1 MWQSFTKSAYILP
14 LLGYLALSLIVMAP
28 TLPVFTTALPGG
40 PIANIDGWQN
50 VWNLWWVHRAVT
62 TATNPFFTPLLFYP
76 QGVDLTLQTLNISNG
91 ILFLPITALAGPVA
105 AYNAAVMTALTLSGI
120 GGYAL
125 ALRVSGDR
133 LAAFVGGAV
142 FTFSP
147 FHLTKVW
154 DGQLELIT
162 LQWVAL
168 YAFFLLRA
176 VEEAQQR
183 DALIAGVFLA
193 LIGYTSW
200 YYLFFFGIYS
210 LLFAV
215 IWLVRAQPVQRR
227 DMLRQFVMTAGCGVL
242 LLTPLLA
249 AAPRAAQAMLVISSP
264 WFDPSNPLDKILMR
278 SVNVYD
284 LVLPNGLHPL
294 WGSAVE
300 TLVRTWHPYIGAW
313 NIALG
318 YVALALSLVALI
330 VARREAWRWAIIGLI
345 AIVLSLGPIV
355 QIGTLRTS
363 IPLPYQL
370 ILAIPGLE
378 LARRPS
384 HFIVITTLMLAPLV
398 ALGLRELRRR
408 LSLRHGYALI
418 GMCTA
423 LIAVEFA
430 PPRWSLY
437 PFRVHPYYERVAEQP
452 GAVMELPPPF
462 EESEPLMAQIVH
474 GQPLVGGFV
483 SRIPLYPFVEQ
494 APGVRQLW
502 WMRPDTSRL
511 FANPADDRLVELN
524 AYGVRHIIVH
534 WGQTP
539 VERHIEVREALRQVL
554 GTLPPVYVDQDIS
567 AYVIPYIETQPF
579 VYPAFGK
586 GWHPE
591 EYDGDHRWR
600 WMEEEGEIVLV
611 NTSQVEVPVHMVLFL
626 QSYRV
631 PRQATVMFDR
641 QSAGSFLVLPK
652 ASGLALRLLIP
663 PGEHRFVLR
672 ASVDVDPNVP
682 DRSVSIAIFDARLF
696 TSAEME
702 RIQRSLLP
710 RIP

>member
-1 MWQSFTKSAYILP
+1 MWQFLKKSAYILP
-14 LLGYLALSLIVMAP
+14 LSGYLALSLIIMAP
-28 TLPVFTTALPGG
+28 VLPVFTTALPGG
-40 PIANIDGWQN
+40 PIADVDGWQN

-91 ILFLPITALAGPVA
+91 ILFLPITALAGPIA
-105 AYNAAVMTALTLSGI
+105 AYNAAVITALTLSGI

-176 VEEAQQR
+176 VEEAQRR

-200 YYLFFFGIYS
+200 YYLFFFSVYS
-210 LLFAV
+210 LLFAA
-215 IWLVRAQPVQRR
+215 IWLAQAQPRQRWG
-227 DMLRQFVMTAGCGVL
+227 MMRQFVTVAACGL
-242 LLTPLLA
+242 LFLAPLLI

-264 WFDPSNPLDKILMR
+264 WFDPAHPLDKILTR
-278 SVNVYD
+278 SANVYD
-284 LVLPNGLHPL
+284 LALPNGLHPL
-294 WGSAVE
+294 WGSAIE
-300 TLVRTWHPYIGAW
+300 KLVRTWHPYIGAW
-313 NIALG
+313 NIAPG
-318 YVALALSLVALI
+318 YVALALSIVALI
-330 VARREAWRWAIIGLI
+330 TARREAWRWAVIGLI
-345 AIVLSLGPIV
+345 AVVLSLGPIV
-355 QIGTLRTS
+355 QIGTMRTS
-363 IPLPYQL
+363 IPLPYQV

-408 LSLRHGYALI
+408 LPPQRGYAII
-418 GMCTA
+418 GVCAA

-430 PPRWSLY
+430 PPRWLLH
-437 PFRVHPYYERVAEQP
+437 PFRVHPYYERLAGQP

-462 EESEPLMAQIVH
+462 EASKPLMAQIVH
-474 GQPLVGGFV
+474 GQPLIGGFV

-502 WMRPDTSRL
+502 RMRPDDTHLFVDQADNRL
-511 FANPADDRLVELN
+511 KELN
-524 AYGVRHIIVH
+524 AFGIRHIIVH
-534 WGQTP
+534 WDRISADRRTDLQAALQQTLGDLAPAYADGSLSAYRVPQIAQTP
-539 VERHIEVREALRQVL
+539 V
-554 GTLPPVYVDQDIS
+554 
-567 AYVIPYIETQPF
+567 AYA
-579 VYPAFGK
+579 AFGN
-586 GWHPE
+586 GWYAE
-591 EYDGDHRWR
+591 ERDGNRHWR
-600 WMEEEGEIVLV
+600 WMAAEGEINLV
-611 NTSQVEVPVHMVLFL
+611 NAGRSDTLIRMMISV
-626 QSYRV
+626 QSYREERRLSV
-631 PRQATVMFDR
+631 MLGDHVLGYRTVDPQGATIVM
-641 QSAGSFLVLPK
+641 SFLL
-652 ASGLALRLLIP
+652 P
-663 PGEHRFVLR
+663 PGEHRVRMLADATLDP
-672 ASVDVDPNVP
+672 ASS
-682 DRSVSIAIFDARLF
+682 RLISIVVTDARF
-696 TSAEME
+696 FA
-702 RIQRSLLP
+702 
-710 RIP
+710 IP

>member
-1 MWQSFTKSAYILP
+1 MWQFLKKSAYILP
-14 LLGYLALSLIVMAP
+14 LSGYLVLSLIIMAP
-28 TLPVFTTALPGG
+28 VLPVFTTALPGG
-40 PIANIDGWQN
+40 PIADVDGWQN

-91 ILFLPITALAGPVA
+91 ILFLPITALAGPIA
-105 AYNAAVMTALTLSGI
+105 AYNAAVITALTLSGI

-176 VEEAQQR
+176 VEEAQRR
-183 DALIAGVFLA
+183 DALIAGVLLA

-200 YYLFFFGIYS
+200 YYLFFFSVYS
-210 LLFAV
+210 VLFAA
-215 IWLVRAQPVQRR
+215 IWLARVQPWQRWG
-227 DMLRQFVMTAGCGVL
+227 MMRQFVTVAACGL
-242 LLTPLLA
+242 LFLAPLLI

-264 WFDPSNPLDKILMR
+264 WFDPAHPLDKILTR
-278 SVNVYD
+278 SANVYD
-284 LVLPNGLHPL
+284 LALPNGLHPL

-300 TLVRTWHPYIGAW
+300 MLVRTWHPYIGAW
-313 NIALG
+313 NIAPG
-318 YVALALSLVALI
+318 YVALALSIVALI
-330 VARREAWRWAIIGLI
+330 MNRREAWCWAVIGLI

-355 QIGTLRTS
+355 QIGVMRTS
-363 IPLPYQL
+363 IPLPYQM

-384 HFIVITTLMLAPLV
+384 HFIVITTLMLAPLA

-408 LSLRHGYALI
+408 VPPRQGYAII
-418 GMCTA
+418 GICAA

-430 PPRWSLY
+430 PPRWSLH
-437 PFRVHPYYERVAEQP
+437 PFRVHPYYERIAGQP

-483 SRIPLYPFVEQ
+483 SRIPLYPFAEQ

-502 WMRPDTSRL
+502 RMRPDTTRL
-511 FANPADDRLVELN
+511 FVNPANDRLMELN
-524 AYGVRHIIVH
+524 AYGIRHIIVH
-534 WGQTP
+534 WGQIP
-539 VERHIEVREALRQVL
+539 VERHTEVREALRQVL
-554 GTLPPVYVDQDIS
+554 GALSPIYVDQDLS
-567 AYVIPYIETQPF
+567 AYVIPYIEMQPF
-579 VYPAFGK
+579 VYPVFGK

-600 WMEEEGEIVLV
+600 WMGEEGEIVLV
-611 NTSQVEVPVHMVLFL
+611 NTSQEDIPAHILLSL
-626 QSYRV
+626 QSYRT
-631 PRQATVMFDR
+631 PRRATMLFDQ
-641 QSAGSFLVLPK
+641 QSAGSLLVLPK
-652 ASGLALRLLIP
+652 ASGMALRLLIP
-663 PGEHRFVLR
+663 PGEHRLVLR
-672 ASVDVDPNVP
+672 ASADRDPNVP
-682 DRSVSIAIFDARLF
+682 DRRVSIAVFDARLF

-710 RIP
+710 IMP

>member
-1 MWQSFTKSAYILP
+1 MWHSLTKNAYILP
-14 LLGYLALSLIVMAP
+14 ALGYIALSLIVMAP
-28 TLPVFTTALPGG
+28 VLPVFTTALPGG
-40 PIANIDGWQN
+40 PIADIDGWQN

-62 TATNPFFTPLLFYP
+62 TAANPFFTPLLFYP

-91 ILFLPITALAGPVA
+91 IIFLPITALAGPIA
-105 AYNAAVMTALTLSGI
+105 AYNTAVLTALTLSGI

-133 LAAFVGGAV
+133 LAAFIGGIV

-147 FHLTKVW
+147 FHMTKVW

-162 LQWVAL
+162 VQWCAL

-176 VEEAQQR
+176 AEEAQR
-183 DALIAGVFLA
+183 RNALIAGVFLA

-210 LLFAV
+210 LLFV
-215 IWLVRAQPVQRR
+215 TIWLAWAQPGQRWG
-227 DMLRQFVMTAGCGVL
+227 MLRRFTMTAGCGVT

-249 AAPRAAQAMLVISSP
+249 AVPRAAEAMLVISSP
-264 WFDPSNPLDKILMR
+264 WFDPSNPFDKILTH
-278 SVNVYD
+278 SVNMYD

-294 WGSAVE
+294 WGSVVE
-300 TLVRTWHPYIGAW
+300 TVVRTWHPYIGAW
-313 NIALG
+313 NVAPG
-318 YVALALSLVALI
+318 YGALALSLIALI
-330 VARREAWRWAIIGLI
+330 MARREAWRWAVIGLI
-345 AIVLSLGPIV
+345 AVVLSLGPIV

-384 HFIVITTLMLAPLV
+384 HFIVITTLMLAPLA

-408 LSLRHGYALI
+408 LPMRQGYALI
-418 GMCTA
+418 GVCA
-423 LIAVEFA
+423 VLIAFEFA

-437 PFRVHPYYERVAEQP
+437 PFRVHPYYERIAGQP
-452 GAVMELPPPF
+452 GAVMELPPSL
-462 EESEPLMAQIVH
+462 EQSEPLMAQIVH

-502 WMRPDTSRL
+502 MMRPDTTRL
-511 FANPADDRLVELN
+511 FVNPADDRLVELN
-524 AYGVRHIIVH
+524 AYGIRHIIVH
-534 WGQTP
+534 WSRIP
-539 VERHIEVREALRQVL
+539 IERHAEVREALQQVL
-554 GTLPPVYVDQDIS
+554 GALPPIAVDQDMS
-567 AYVIPYIETQPF
+567 AYIVPHIESTPF
-579 VYPAFGK
+579 VYAAFGK

-611 NTSQVEVPVHMVLFL
+611 NTGQVDVPVRVLLFL

-631 PRQATVMFDR
+631 PRQATVTFNR
-641 QSAGSFLVLPK
+641 QSAGSLTILPK
-652 ASGLALRLLIP
+652 VSGMALHLLIP
-663 PGEHRFVLR
+663 PGEHRLVLR

-682 DRSVSIAIFDARLF
+682 DRSVSVAVFDARLLV
-696 TSAEME
+696 M
-702 RIQRSLLP
+702 P
-710 RIP
+710 

>member
-1 MWQSFTKSAYILP
+1 MWHSLTKNAYILP
-14 LLGYLALSLIVMAP
+14 ALGYLALSLIVVAP
-28 TLPVFTTALPGG
+28 VLPVFTTSLPGG
-40 PIANIDGWQN
+40 PIADIDGWQN
-50 VWNLWWVHRAVT
+50 VWNLWWTHRAVT
-62 TATNPFFTPLLFYP
+62 TAANPFFTPLLFYP

-105 AYNAAVMTALTLSGI
+105 AYNAAVVTALTLSGV

-162 LQWVAL
+162 LQWVVL

-176 VEEAQQR
+176 VEEGQRR

-215 IWLVRAQPVQRR
+215 IWLVRAQPGQRR

-242 LLTPLLA
+242 LLMPLLA

-264 WFDPSNPLDKILMR
+264 WFDPSNPLDKILTR

-313 NIALG
+313 NIAPG

-418 GMCTA
+418 GVCTA

-430 PPRWSLY
+430 PPRWELH
-437 PFRVHPYYERVAEQP
+437 PFRVHPYYERIAEQP
-452 GAVMELPPPF
+452 GAVVELPPSL
-462 EESEPLMAQIVH
+462 EQSEPLMAQIVH

-502 WMRPDTSRL
+502 MMRPDTTRL
-511 FANPADDRLVELN
+511 FVNPADDRLMELN

-534 WGQTP
+534 WGQIP
-539 VERHIEVREALRQVL
+539 VERHIKVREALQQVL

-567 AYVIPYIETQPF
+567 AYVIPSIETQPF

-591 EYDGDHRWR
+591 EYDGDYRWR
-600 WMEEEGEIVLV
+600 WMGEEGEIVLV
-611 NTSQVEVPVHMVLFL
+611 NTGQVDVPVHILLFL

-631 PRQATVMFDR
+631 PRQATVMFNR
-641 QSAGSFLVLPK
+641 QSAGSLTILPK
-652 ASGLALRLLIP
+652 VSGMTLHLLIP
-663 PGEHRFVLR
+663 PGEHRLVLR

-682 DRSVSIAIFDARLF
+682 DRSVSVAVFDARLLV
-696 TSAEME
+696 M
-702 RIQRSLLP
+702 P
-710 RIP
+710 